1 MKTKIVADSAA
12 DLYVLDG
19 VDFQSVPLTIHTDEK
34 EYVDDANLDVFQM
47 VDDLSRYKG
56 KSGSACPSVGAWIEA
71 FGDAEE
77 VYCVTIISTLSGS
90 YNSALTAKKQYE
102 EENPG
107 RKVYVVDSFSTGPG
121 MKLLVDK
128 LRDFV
133 KEKLSFE
140 VICEKIEEYKKST
153 KLLFCLESLKNLAN
167 NGRVSMPV
175 AKIAGLLGIRIVG
188 KPSDEGQI
196 EPTDKC
202 RGENKALKSIIENM
216 KKQGYRGKQVII
228 DHCFNEKAAISLKDM
243 IKNEFKEAM
252 IRIER
257 TAALCSFYAEKG
269 GLIVGFE
276 V

>member
-175 AKIAGLLGIRIVG
+175 AKIAGILGIRIVG

-196 EPTDKC
+196 EPIDKC
-202 RGENKALKSIIENM
+202 RGENKALKSIVENM

-228 DHCFNEKAAISLKDM
+228 DHCFNEKAAMSLKDM

>member
-167 NGRVSMPV
+167 NGRVSVPV
-175 AKIAGLLGIRIVG
+175 AKIAGILGIRIVG

-196 EPTDKC
+196 EPIDKC
-202 RGENKALKSIIENM
+202 RGENKALKSIVENM

-228 DHCFNEKAAISLKDM
+228 DHCFNEKAAMSLKDM